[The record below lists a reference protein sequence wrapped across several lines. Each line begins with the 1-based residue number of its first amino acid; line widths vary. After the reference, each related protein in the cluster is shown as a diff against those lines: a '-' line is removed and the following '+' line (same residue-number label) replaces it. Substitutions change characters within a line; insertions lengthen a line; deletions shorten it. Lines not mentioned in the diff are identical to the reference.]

1 MIEINR
7 LREETRKIRREVKKQ
22 TVGYILAALG
32 LVAGLAWNEAIRALI
47 EQFFP
52 GKNSIEAK
60 FLYAAVITIVVVVIG
75 IYLAR
80 LSQEDQQQK

>member
-1 MIEINR
+1 MLEIDKF
-7 LREETRKIRREVKKQ
+7 REETKKIKQEVKKQ

-47 EQFFP
+47 DQFFP
-52 GKNSIEAK
+52 GKNSLGAK
-60 FLYAAVITIVVVVIG
+60 FLYAVLITVIVVVLG

-80 LSQEDQQQK
+80 ISRENNRE